1 MSLNR
6 MQWGALRL
14 LRSRAAILA
23 LLLFAWSREPGFAQV
38 DFPIGYSSLGGTYA
52 FISLMEEQRLL
63 EKENIRPSFIYI
75 GGPQI
80 SQALIAGD
88 IRMAIVAGASP
99 IRAAAHGAEM
109 RFIGGVTDKENI
121 TVVTDSRIAKPADLK
136 GTRMA
141 IDRLGDYSDFRAR
154 KVLEIFGLEP
164 QKDVVL
170 LQIGGQ
176 TSRFAALKSGQ
187 VQSTFV
193 AAPLTL
199 IARKAGFRSLIDL
212 ADLGFPST
220 SASLVV
226 MKSTVERNEKELHAV
241 MRAVTGALRAFKTNK
256 EFAMRNLSRFMKV
269 NDPEALEETWRSHAK
284 IYQDVPSPGV
294 AGIKMVKDFLG
305 QSDPKV
311 ARLNVDEILDMRFA
325 DRVKREM
332 GPGK

>member
-1 MSLNR
+1 MSGNNINVFKL
-6 MQWGALRL
+6 A
-14 LRSRAAILA
+14 RAAVLG
-23 LLLFAWSREPGFAQV
+23 LLYLTLSSAPVFAQV

-52 FISLMEEQRLL
+52 FLALMEEQRLL
-63 EKENIRPSFIYI
+63 EKEGIRPTFVYI

-88 IRMAIVAGASP
+88 IRMAVLGAASP
-99 IRAAAHGAEM
+99 VRAAAHGAEM
-109 RFIGGVTDKENI
+109 RFIGGVTDRENI
-121 TVVTDSRIAKPADLK
+121 TVIADPKITKPTDLK

-154 KVLEIFGLEP
+154 KVLERFGLEP

-176 TSRFAALKSGQ
+176 TGRFAALKGGQ

-199 IARKAGFRSLIDL
+199 VARKAGFRSLVDL

-226 MKSTVERNEKELHAV
+226 MKSTVDRNEKEVSAV
-241 MRAVTGALRAFKTNK
+241 MRAISRALRVFKSDRETGIRSL
-256 EFAMRNLSRFMKV
+256 ARFMKL
-269 NDPEALEETWRSHAK
+269 NDPEALDETWRSQAK
-284 IYQDVPSPGV
+284 IYQEVPSPAV
-294 AGIKMVKDFLG
+294 SGIKMVKDFLG
-305 QSDPKV
+305 QTDPKV
-311 ARLNVDEILDMRFA
+311 AQLNVDEIVDGRFVE
-325 DRVKREM
+325 RIKREARVDR
-332 GPGK
+332 

>member
-1 MSLNR
+1 MLK
-6 MQWGALRL
+6 QV
-14 LRSRAAILA
+14 LA
-23 LLLFAWSREPGFAQV
+23 LLAAIFLFSARAALAQV

-52 FISLMEEQRLL
+52 FISVIEEQRLL
-63 EKENIRPSFIYI
+63 EKDGIRPSFVYI

-88 IRMAIVAGASP
+88 IKMAIVAAASP
-99 IRAAAHGAEM
+99 VRAAAQGADI
-109 RFIGGVTDKENI
+109 RFIGGLTDKENNMI
-121 TVVTDSRIAKPADLK
+121 ISDPRIAKPMELK

-141 IDRLGDYSDFRAR
+141 IDRFGDYSDFRAR
-154 KVLEIFGLEP
+154 KVLEMFGLEA

-199 IARKAGFRSLIDL
+199 IARKAGFKTLVDL

-220 SASLVV
+220 TASFVV
-226 MKSTVERNEKELHAV
+226 MKSVLERNEREVYAIL
-241 MRAVTGALRAFKTNK
+241 RAVTRSMRLFKGNR
-256 EFAMRNLSRFMKV
+256 ELGIRNLSRFMKV
-269 NDPEALEETWRSHAK
+269 QDAEVLEETWRSHAK
-284 IYQDVPSPGV
+284 IYQDIPFPAV

-305 QSDPKV
+305 QTDPKV
-311 ARLNVDEILDMRFA
+311 ARLNVDEIVDMHFA
-325 DRVKREM
+325 DRLKREL

>member
-1 MSLNR
+1 VTR
-6 MQWGALRL
+6 KTTIWATLRP
-14 LRSRAAILA
+14 LRGGAAIVG
-23 LLLFAWSREPGFAQV
+23 LLYFAWPSGSAFAEV

-52 FISLMEEQRLL
+52 FISLIQEQRLL
-63 EKENIRPSFIYI
+63 EKDSIRPSFVYI

-109 RFIGGVTDKENI
+109 RFVGGVTDKENI
-121 TVVTDSRIAKPADLK
+121 TVVTDSKIGKPADLK
-136 GTRMA
+136 NTRMA

-176 TSRFAALKSGQ
+176 TSRFAALRSGQ

-193 AAPLTL
+193 APPLTL
-199 IARKAGFRSLIDL
+199 MARKAGFRSLIDL

-226 MKSTVERNEKELHAV
+226 MKSTAERNQKELHAV
-241 MRAVTGALRAFKTNK
+241 LRAITEALRTFKTNK
-256 EFAMRNLSRFMKV
+256 ESAIRNLSRFMKV
-269 NDPEALEETWRSHAK
+269 TDPEALEETWRSHAK
-284 IYQDVPSPGV
+284 IYQDVPAPAV

-311 ARLNVDEILDMRFA
+311 ARLNVDEIVDMRFV

>member
-1 MSLNR
+1 MSGNNINVFKLSCVAVL
-6 MQWGALRL
+6 GLLYLTLSSALT
-14 LRSRAAILA
+14 
-23 LLLFAWSREPGFAQV
+23 FAQV

-52 FISLMEEQRLL
+52 FLALMEEQRLL
-63 EKENIRPSFIYI
+63 EKEGIRPTFVYI

-88 IRMAIVAGASP
+88 IRMAILGAASP
-99 IRAAAHGAEM
+99 VRAAAHGAEM
-109 RFIGGVTDKENI
+109 RFIGGVTDTENI
-121 TVVTDSRIAKPADLK
+121 TVIADPKITKPTDLK

-154 KVLEIFGLEP
+154 KVLERYGLEP

-176 TSRFAALKSGQ
+176 TGRFAALKSGQ

-199 IARKAGFRSLIDL
+199 VARKAGFRSLVDL

-226 MKSTVERNEKELHAV
+226 MKSTIDRNEKEVGAV
-241 MRAVTGALRAFKTNK
+241 MRAISRALRAFKSDRETGIRSL
-256 EFAMRNLSRFMKV
+256 ARFMKL
-269 NDPEALEETWRSHAK
+269 NDPEALDETWRSQAK
-284 IYQDVPSPGV
+284 IYQEVPSPAV
-294 AGIKMVKDFLG
+294 SGIKMVKDFLG
-305 QSDPKV
+305 QTDPKV
-311 ARLNVDEILDMRFA
+311 AQLNVDEIVDVRFVE
-325 DRVKREM
+325 RLKREA
-332 GPGK
+332 GSASK

>member
-1 MSLNR
+1 MSGNNINVFKLACVAVL
-6 MQWGALRL
+6 GLLYLTLSSALT
-14 LRSRAAILA
+14 
-23 LLLFAWSREPGFAQV
+23 FAQV

-52 FISLMEEQRLL
+52 FLALMEEQRLL
-63 EKENIRPSFIYI
+63 EKEGIRPTFVYI

-88 IRMAIVAGASP
+88 IRMAILGAASP
-99 IRAAAHGAEM
+99 VRAAAHGAEM
-109 RFIGGVTDKENI
+109 RFIGGVTDTENI
-121 TVVTDSRIAKPADLK
+121 TVIADPKITKPTDLK

-154 KVLEIFGLEP
+154 KVLERYGLEP

-176 TSRFAALKSGQ
+176 TGRFAALKSGQ

-199 IARKAGFRSLIDL
+199 VARKAGFRSLVDL

-226 MKSTVERNEKELHAV
+226 MKSTIDRNEKEVGAV
-241 MRAVTGALRAFKTNK
+241 MRAISRALRAFKSDRETGIRSL
-256 EFAMRNLSRFMKV
+256 ARFMKI
-269 NDPEALEETWRSHAK
+269 NDPEALDETWRSQAK
-284 IYQDVPSPGV
+284 IYQEVPSPAV
-294 AGIKMVKDFLG
+294 SGIKMVKDFLG
-305 QSDPKV
+305 QTDPKV
-311 ARLNVDEILDMRFA
+311 AQLNVDEIVDVRFVE
-325 DRVKREM
+325 RLKHEVGTIR
-332 GPGK
+332 

>member
-1 MSLNR
+1 MR
-6 MQWGALRL
+6 RIARL
-14 LRSRAAILA
+14 LVLFFITIVSFLA
-23 LLLFAWSREPGFAQV
+23 PALAQV

-52 FISLMEEQRLL
+52 FISLIEEQRLL
-63 EKENIRPSFIYI
+63 EKDNIRPSFIYI

-109 RFIGGVTDKENI
+109 RFVGGVTDKENI
-121 TVVTDSRIAKPADLK
+121 TVVSDAKIAKPADLK

-154 KVLEIFGLEP
+154 KVLEMFGLEA

-176 TSRFAALKSGQ
+176 TARFAALKSGQ

-193 AAPLTL
+193 APPLTL
-199 IARKAGFRSLIDL
+199 IARKAGFRSLVDL

-220 SASLVV
+220 SASLVI
-226 MKSTVERNEKELHAV
+226 MKSTAERNDREVYAV
-241 MRAVTGALRAFKTNK
+241 VRAVGRGLQTFKSNREIALRS
-256 EFAMRNLSRFMKV
+256 LSRFMKV
-269 NDPEALEETWRSHAK
+269 SDPEALEETWRSHAK
-284 IYQDVPSPGV
+284 IYQDVPVPAM

-311 ARLNVDEILDMRFA
+311 ARLNVDEIVDLRFV
-325 DRVKREM
+325 DRVKRETE
-332 GPGK
+332 PGK

>member
-1 MSLNR
+1 MSGNNINVFKL
-6 MQWGALRL
+6 A
-14 LRSRAAILA
+14 RAAVLG
-23 LLLFAWSREPGFAQV
+23 LLYLTLSSAPVFAQV

-52 FISLMEEQRLL
+52 FLALMEEQRLL
-63 EKENIRPSFIYI
+63 EKEGIRPTFVYI

-88 IRMAIVAGASP
+88 IRMAVLGAASP
-99 IRAAAHGAEM
+99 VRAAAHGAEM
-109 RFIGGVTDKENI
+109 RFIGGVTDRENI
-121 TVVTDSRIAKPADLK
+121 TVIADPKITKPTDLK

-154 KVLEIFGLEP
+154 KVLERFGLEP

-176 TSRFAALKSGQ
+176 TGRFAALKSGQ

-199 IARKAGFRSLIDL
+199 VARKAGFRSLVDL

-226 MKSTVERNEKELHAV
+226 MKSTVDRNEKEVSAV
-241 MRAVTGALRAFKTNK
+241 MRAISRALRVFKSDRETGIRSL
-256 EFAMRNLSRFMKV
+256 ARFMKL
-269 NDPEALEETWRSHAK
+269 NDPEALDETWRSQAK
-284 IYQDVPSPGV
+284 IYQEVPSPAV
-294 AGIKMVKDFLG
+294 SGIKMVKDFLG
-305 QSDPKV
+305 QTDPKV
-311 ARLNVDEILDMRFA
+311 AQLNVDEIVDGRFVE
-325 DRVKREM
+325 RIKREARVDR
-332 GPGK
+332 